1 MGVLDL
7 DGSPRFELPP
17 QAEQDLRDLRPV
29 VELAFDTGE
38 RASVIPECA
47 GLSGAALGMTFGDE
61 LDRAE
66 LTVLRVRLHAPKLAA
81 LVPSQIGA
89 RADSAAGRY
98 GA

>member
-7 DGSPRFELPP
+7 DGSPRFELPS

-29 VELAFDTGE
+29 VELVLDT
-38 RASVIPECA
+38 RQRTAPIPECA
-47 GLSGAALGMTFGDE
+47 GLSGAALGVTFGDE
-61 LDRAE
+61 LDCAE
-66 LTVLRVRLHAPKLAA
+66 LTVLGVRLHAPKLAA
-81 LVPSQIGA
+81 SVPSQIGA